1 MSTVEV
7 YADIW
12 CPFTHVGLKR
22 LVARREEAGIALQI
36 RARAWPLE
44 LVNGAPLDAEFVG
57 EEVEELK
64 SEVAADLFVGFDE
77 ESFPTTTLPALAL
90 AESAY
95 EVGQAKGEAM
105 SLSLRDALFERGRDI
120 SDPAVLAE
128 LAAAL
133 DVPPAAAAHEEAVRA
148 SWEEGKAREVIGSP
162 HFFTN
167 TGGFFCP
174 ALEIK
179 RVDGHLRI
187 SMDPPAFEAFVASC
201 FEI

>member
-1 MSTVEV
+1 MRIRCDRLLTWRASTYGGAV
-7 YADIW
+7 
-12 CPFTHVGLKR
+12 T
-22 LVARREEAGIALQI
+22 ARTM
-36 RARAWPLE
+36 P
-44 LVNGAPLDAEFVG
+44 
-57 EEVEELK
+57 
-64 SEVAADLFVGFDE
+64 
-77 ESFPTTTLPALAL
+77 
-90 AESAY
+90 
-95 EVGQAKGEAM
+95 
-105 SLSLRDALFERGRDI
+105 
-120 SDPAVLAE
+120 
-128 LAAAL
+128 
-133 DVPPAAAAHEEAVRA
+133 AAAHEEAVRA